1 MDKDDHQ
8 DHKHHKHDKHDKNE
22 PTGLAGHKHS
32 RDPAT
37 RKAELLREGE
47 FYRAGVS
54 YAKAQVKHGARP
66 EVMLHSALDHA
77 TWALRARADALLK
90 PTGTSISVIAP
101 YALTAFN
108 FLRQRRMGKQALA
121 GAVLMGVAGWYMK
134 KRRAQSQY
142 EV

>member
-1 MDKDDHQ
+1 ME
-8 DHKHHKHDKHDKNE
+8 KHDDKQHKDE

-32 RDPAT
+32 ADPVK

-47 FYRAGVS
+47 FYRAGIS

-90 PTGTSISVIAP
+90 PTGTSISVLMP

-108 FLRQRRMGKQALA
+108 FVRQRRMGKQALA

-134 KRRAQSQY
+134 KRRAAQQ
-142 EV
+142 EI

>member
-1 MDKDDHQ
+1 MEKHEHRDHH
-8 DHKHHKHDKHDKNE
+8 DHKDE

-32 RDPAT
+32 QDPVK

-47 FYRAGVS
+47 FYRAGVT

-90 PTGTSISVIAP
+90 PTGTSVSVLLP
-101 YALTAFN
+101 YAMTAYN
-108 FLRQRRMGKQALA
+108 FVRQRRMGKSVLA

-134 KRRAQSQY
+134 KRRA
-142 EV
+142 EHDI

>member
-1 MDKDDHQ
+1 MEKH
-8 DHKHHKHDKHDKNE
+8 DHKHHKDE
-22 PTGLAGHKHS
+22 LTGLAGHKHS
-32 RDPAT
+32 RDPVM

-90 PTGTSISVIAP
+90 PTGTSISVLMP

-108 FLRQRRMGKQALA
+108 FVRQRRLGKPAVA
-121 GAVLMGVAGWYMK
+121 GAILMGVAGWYMK
-134 KRRAQSQY
+134 KRRAQRAM
-142 EV
+142 

>member
-1 MDKDDHQ
+1 MEKHNHKD
-8 DHKHHKHDKHDKNE
+8 E

-32 RDPAT
+32 RDPVT
-37 RKAELLREGE
+37 RMAELKREGE
-47 FYRAGVS
+47 FYRAGVT

-90 PTGTSISVIAP
+90 PTGTSISVLMP
-101 YALTAFN
+101 YALGAFN
-108 FLRQRRMGKQALA
+108 FVRQRRMGKQVVA
-121 GAVLMGVAGWYMK
+121 GTVLMAVTGWFM
-134 KRRAQSQY
+134 KRRRARR

>member
-1 MDKDDHQ
+1 MEKHNHKD
-8 DHKHHKHDKHDKNE
+8 E

-32 RDPAT
+32 RDPVA
-37 RKAELLREGE
+37 RLAELKREGE

-90 PTGTSISVIAP
+90 PTGTSISVIMP
-101 YALTAFN
+101 YALSAFN
-108 FLRQRRMGKQALA
+108 FVRQRRMGKMVVGGAALMA
-121 GAVLMGVAGWYMK
+121 VAGLFM
-134 KRRAQSQY
+134 KRRRARR
-142 EV
+142 EA

>member
-1 MDKDDHQ
+1 ME
-8 DHKHHKHDKHDKNE
+8 KHDRKDE

-37 RKAELLREGE
+37 RLAELKREGE
-47 FYRAGVS
+47 FYRAGVT

-90 PTGTSISVIAP
+90 PTGTSISVIMP

-108 FLRQRRMGKQALA
+108 FVRQRRLGKPALA
-121 GAVLMGVAGWYMK
+121 GAVLMGVAGWFMK
-134 KRRAQSQY
+134 KRRAQRG
-142 EV
+142 V